1 MIQHLMPVKGLKDKI
16 VLITGASSGIGYA
29 LAGEM
34 ARSGAKI
41 VLTARRLDRLNR
53 LKTELKSVSENLVIS
68 QCDVTRPEDLELAVN
83 LAHNEFGQFDIA
95 IANAAIPMHGRFDNL
110 TVDNYRKEFETNV
123 FGLLQTC
130 YAALDDLKKTRG
142 TLVLIGSVSSY
153 ISSPAASAY
162 AMSKYAVRAFAE
174 AVRSELARYSI
185 KVVLISPGF
194 VNSEIRLTDNEG
206 KFHPEYKDWVP
217 SFLVMP
223 AEKAARQIARAIVKG
238 KREKFI
244 TWHGFFSYWIRQH
257 MPFFY
262 FTVFELVNN
271 RFRPEGR

>member
-1 MIQHLMPVKGLKDKI
+1 MPVKGLQDKI

-41 VLTARRLDRLNR
+41 VLAARRLDRLNR
-53 LKTELKSVSENLVIS
+53 LKTELKPVAENLAIS
-68 QCDVTRPEDLELAVN
+68 QCDVTRSDDLGRALD
-83 LAHNEFGQFDIA
+83 LAHNAFGEIDIV
-95 IANAAIPMHGRFDNL
+95 IANAAIPMHGRFENL
-110 TVDNYRKEFETNV
+110 KTENYRKEFETNV
-123 FGLLQTC
+123 FGVLQTC

-142 TLVLIGSVSSY
+142 TLVLMGSVSSY
-153 ISSPAASAY
+153 ISSPASSAY

-174 AVRSELARYSI
+174 AVRSELAGYGI

-194 VNSEIRLTDNEG
+194 VASEIRLTDNQG

-238 KREKFI
+238 KHEKFI

-257 MPFFY
+257 LPWFY
-262 FTVFELVNN
+262 FSVFELVNN
-271 RFRPEGR
+271 RFRPDAR